1 MLLATCE
8 IVLCDFIS
16 LVTKGT
22 ELQFCCF
29 CCCYFILKKLRMKFF
44 ANLCNTHFSIFPN
57 IIIQQ
62 CLSYPQLTVMMSK
75 LVVLVFMLPREI

>member
-22 ELQFCCF
+22 NHSFVVSVVA
-29 CCCYFILKKLRMKFF
+29 ISSKKLRNEIL
-44 ANLCNTHFSIFPN
+44 ANLCNTQF
-57 IIIQQ
+57 
-62 CLSYPQLTVMMSK
+62 
-75 LVVLVFMLPREI
+75 